1 MADQENN
8 NEKNERTN
16 IQVHVSP
23 ELDYA
28 YRDVAN
34 IFVGAG
40 DVVFEFGNHHRSMP
54 GHVTIS
60 NRIVLSVA
68 SAYDLQQRLQQALM
82 EAHQRLQQNLQQKGS
97 VASAET
103 SAKSSSKAK

>member
-1 MADQENN
+1 
-8 NEKNERTN
+8 
-16 IQVHVSP
+16 
-23 ELDYA
+23 
-28 YRDVAN
+28 
-34 IFVGAG
+34 
-40 DVVFEFGNHHRSMP
+40 HHRSMP

-97 VASAET
+97 ATPTGTPAQT
-103 SAKSSSKAK
+103 SRAAK

>member
-8 NEKNERTN
+8 NEKNERPN

-23 ELDYA
+23 DLDYA
-28 YRDVAN
+28 YRDIAN

-97 VASAET
+97 ATPTGTPAQT
-103 SAKSSSKAK
+103 SRAAK